1 MNKRMLFVIFAVVS
15 LTGCSDRGLSTA
27 SVRGNVEFDGK
38 PLSTGLV
45 FFVPQRGRMGR
56 GEIQEDGSFEISTYK
71 ADSGDGAIL
80 GQTLIGVVSTFADN
94 SEKKMNR
101 YDQIY
106 GGPKGSLIPEV
117 FNSPEDS
124 GLKYDVKAGT
134 NDIRI
139 NLSSDGTGTI
149 EKQ

>member
-1 MNKRMLFVIFAVVS
+1 MSGCNDS
-15 LTGCSDRGLSTA
+15 GLTTA

-38 PLSTGLV
+38 PLSNGWV
-45 FFVPQRGRMGR
+45 VFVPQKGRMGR
-56 GEIQEDGSFEISTYK
+56 AEIQKDGSFEISTYK
-71 ADSGDGAIL
+71 AGSGDGAIL
-80 GQTLIGVVSTFADN
+80 GQTLIGVVSTFTDN

-124 GLKYDVKAGT
+124 GLKYDVEAGT